1 MKNWLQ
7 LNALLCISLIFIA
20 NSHATSQI
28 KNHASQHPLG
38 YDILAER
45 KHNTNLFT
53 QGLFIHDN
61 KFYES
66 SGLYGKSRLVSYYV
80 DEPDSRWESIAI
92 EFVQQ
97 QAIARQYFAEGLT
110 LHNNQLFL
118 LTWQEKTVLVFD
130 KSSLQLQKK
139 MGYEGE
145 GWGLTSD
152 GHHLIRSDGTDTLF
166 FHKPEDFSLIKTL
179 SIQKDNEKIT
189 HINELEYAHGF
200 IWANIW
206 YEDRI
211 LKIDPVTGNVI
222 AYVDLAAIK
231 QTLHLTSR
239 EYVLNGIAWDEKHQA
254 FWVTGKNWPKMFL
267 IKIH

>member
-28 KNHASQHPLG
+28 KGHAHQHPLS

-45 KHNTNLFT
+45 KHDTSLFT
-53 QGLFIHDN
+53 QGLLIDNN

-66 SGLYGKSRLVSYYV
+66 SGLYRKSRLVSYYI
-80 DEPDSRWESIAI
+80 DEPDSAWASIAI
-92 EFVQQ
+92 NFVQQ
-97 QAIARQYFAEGLT
+97 QPIAEQYFAEGLT

-118 LTWQEKTVLVFD
+118 LTWQEKTLLVFD

-139 MGYEGE
+139 LRYEGE

-152 GHHLIRSDGTDTLF
+152 GSHLIRSDGTNTLF
-166 FHKPEDFSLIKTL
+166 FHQPEDFSLIKTL
-179 SIQKDNEKIT
+179 RIQKNNEEIT
-189 HINELEYAHGF
+189 RINELEYAQGF

-206 YEDRI
+206 YEDHI
-211 LKIDPVTGNVI
+211 LKIDPATGNVM

-231 QTLHLTSR
+231 KTLNLTSR
-239 EYVLNGIAWDEKHQA
+239 EYVLNGIAWDKKHQA